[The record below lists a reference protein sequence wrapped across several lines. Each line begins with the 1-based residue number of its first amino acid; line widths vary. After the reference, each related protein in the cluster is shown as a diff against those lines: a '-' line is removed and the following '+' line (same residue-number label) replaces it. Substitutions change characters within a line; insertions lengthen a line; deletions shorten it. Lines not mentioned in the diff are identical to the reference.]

1 MGLDQYI
8 FRIKKAELSERL
20 YTSEELGTMGFN
32 RIPAEDFEEH
42 EDRYKHLKPYAV
54 KRDVV
59 CQFYDVEKMIADYN
73 LPKDSYIW
81 KHTHDNITISGYDA
95 NDNRIDQVI
104 SRDEINKKYTK
115 TEIVPHYIFS
125 TEDVWYWRK
134 NYDLAE
140 WLDAN
145 MKCAVKN
152 TGYYKLTKTLVK
164 RINSKFKAKIP
175 EESATKESALFYW
188 EWY

>member
-20 YTSEELGTMGFN
+20 YTSEELSTMDLN
-32 RIPAEDFEEH
+32 KIPAEDF
-42 EDRYKHLKPYAV
+42 DNDMYKQLKPYAV
-54 KRDVV
+54 KRDVL
-59 CQFYDVEKMIADYN
+59 CKFYDVKKMIEDYN
-73 LPKDSYIW
+73 LPNGSRIWSYCG
-81 KHTHDNITISGYDA
+81 DQITIGGYGI
-95 NDNRIDQVI
+95 NNQRVDQTI
-104 SRDEINKKYTK
+104 TRDEIDRKYTK
-115 TEIVPHYIFS
+115 TEIIPHYIFS
-125 TEDVWYWRK
+125 TEEVWYWRK

-140 WLDAN
+140 WLSDN
-145 MKCAVKN
+145 MKQPPEN

-164 RINSKFKAKIP
+164 RINSKFKTEIP